1 MTAIL
6 ACFVLLCVVS
16 VPLFLFLYCLEAVV
30 LASRRFRR
38 QYRR

>member
-6 ACFVLLCVVS
+6 ACFVLLCVMA
-16 VPLFLFLYCLEAVV
+16 VPMFLFLYCLEAVV